1 VPQGRTSRTVD
12 HSGEAPSLPEVAVAP
27 TTIYGRPPAPPIVAD
42 SRLRIALDTGRMAV
56 WEMDQ
61 NGALTPDPSLNRLLG
76 FQANVIPTVEQL
88 EAKMPGELARLQD
101 AAFSALELGGRS
113 FELEIK
119 CDRSPG
125 DLHWFL
131 VRAEIKEDTEGR
143 YAGSIGVII
152 DITDRKRA
160 EERVRLLAREVDHRA
175 NNLLSVVEG
184 IVTLAKERNTAA
196 LKAAITGRVHALAI
210 AHRLLAASR
219 WRGADLHRLMEEEL
233 AAYRLP
239 GAERI
244 TIEGERTGLSPD
256 QAQVLAM
263 IIHELAT
270 NAAKYGALSVAGG
283 QVSVSWTSEPSGA
296 LIITWR
302 ETGGPRVR
310 KPSRRGF
317 GTTVI
322 ERALKDALRGEARLF
337 WLKSGV
343 VCEIEL
349 LGA

>member
-1 VPQGRTSRTVD
+1 
-12 HSGEAPSLPEVAVAP
+12 
-27 TTIYGRPPAPPIVAD
+27 
-42 SRLRIALDTGRMAV
+42 
-56 WEMDQ
+56 MDQ
-61 NGALTPDPSLNRLLG
+61 HGNLTPDPSLNRLLG
-76 FQANVIPTVEQL
+76 FHMNTVPTWEQL
-88 EAKMPGELARLQD
+88 EARMPGELARLQD

-113 FELEIK
+113 YELEIK
-119 CDRSPG
+119 SERSPS
-125 DLHWFL
+125 DQHWFL
-131 VRAEIKEDTEGR
+131 VRAEIKEDAEGR

-184 IVTLAKERNTAA
+184 IVTLARERNTAA

-244 TIEGERTGLSPD
+244 TIEGERTGLSPE
-256 QAQVLAM
+256 QAQILAM

-283 QVSVSWTSEPSGA
+283 RVSVAWKGGQGGPLSIA
-296 LIITWR
+296 WR
-302 ETGGPRVR
+302 ESGGPKVR
-310 KPSRRGF
+310 KPTRRGF

-322 ERALKDALRGEARLF
+322 ERALKDTLKGEARLF
-337 WLKSGV
+337 WLKTGV
-343 VCEIEL
+343 VCEIDL
-349 LGA
+349 PGP